1 VSGADRENP
10 GAELLEETVE
20 PEAQVSTGLL
30 RRRLTETTT
39 WTFLILLGIVGG
51 FAALRFGQFATV
63 FNFRN
68 IAVDASGLMI
78 LAVGMTFVIITA
90 GIDLA
95 VGSMLVFSGV
105 IAAKVMLAVG
115 GGGWGAIAAG
125 AVAGLLA
132 GLAWGVVNGVL
143 VTKARVPPLI
153 VTLGTLGMALGAAL
167 LITGGIDVRG
177 IPLRL
182 TTTIGIGQLAGV
194 PYVVL
199 IAAVVTA
206 VGAVVLG
213 ATRFGRYTYAIGS
226 NAEAARRA
234 GIDVD
239 RHLIKVY
246 ALSGLLAGLAGMVSL
261 ARFATTTIGGH
272 STDNL
277 AAIAAVVLGGT
288 SLFGGIGTVLGTVVG
303 VFIPAVLQN
312 GFVILGVQP
321 FWQQVA
327 VGAVLI
333 VAVYIDQLKRRAQ
346 ERGERR

>member
-1 VSGADRENP
+1 MPPAEAQDE
-10 GAELLEETVE
+10 GAEA
-20 PEAQVSTGLL
+20 PGRTGLRAVL

-39 WTFLILLGIVGG
+39 WTFLILLGIVAG
-51 FAALRFGQFATV
+51 FAALRFEQFATV

-68 IAVDASGLMI
+68 IAADASGLLI
-78 LAVGMTFVIITA
+78 IAVGMTFVIITA
-90 GIDLA
+90 GIDLS
-95 VGSMLVFSGV
+95 VGSVLVFSGV

-115 GGGWGAIAAG
+115 GEGWGAIGAG
-125 AVAGLLA
+125 LVAGT
-132 GLAWGVVNGVL
+132 AWGVVNGVL
-143 VTKARVPPLI
+143 ITKARVPPLI
-153 VTLGTLGMALGAAL
+153 VTLGTFGMALGSAL

-177 IPLRL
+177 VPLRL

-206 VGAVVLG
+206 VGAVTLSM
-213 ATRFGRYTYAIGS
+213 TRFGRYTYAIGS

-234 GIDVD
+234 GINVD

-246 ALSGLLAGLAGMVSL
+246 ALSGFLAGLAGMVSL